1 MNTLNLG
8 SDDEPVVKKKSNTRK
23 LKIALGLAA
32 VILIPT
38 IGSTLAGAIVVSSGS
53 VEFGQGIS
61 QAAACGNLTLTPAAG
76 FANASGA
83 GSFKLNT
90 VTLSAI
96 PSTCSTKTFTIKAYA
111 ATGDTPLVL
120 SARTGSAVI
129 VTPTYADEACSG
141 VVVATLPATP
151 NETATCTAASG
162 VGAVVITVG
171 SSALAAGTI
180 YKFTVESS

>member
-8 SDDEPVVKKKSNTRK
+8 SDGEPVVKKKSNPRN

-32 VILIPT
+32 VILVPT
-38 IGSTLAGAIVVSSGS
+38 IGATLAGTITVSGGS

-61 QAAACGNLTLTPAAG
+61 QTAACGNLTLTPAAG
-76 FANASGA
+76 FTNASGA
-83 GSFKLNT
+83 GSFTLGT

-96 PSTCSTKTFTIKAYA
+96 PSACSTKTFTIKAYA

-120 SARTGSAVI
+120 SARAGSALK
-129 VTPTYADEACSG
+129 VTPTYSGDSCSG

-151 NETATCTAASG
+151 DETATCTAAGG
-162 VGAVVITVG
+162 VGAVVITVV
-171 SSALAAGTI
+171 SAPVATTI

>member
-1 MNTLNLG
+1 MKTLNLG
-8 SDDEPVVKKKSNTRK
+8 SDGEPVVKKKSNPRN

-32 VILIPT
+32 VILVPT
-38 IGSTLAGAIVVSSGS
+38 IGSTLAGTITVSGGS

-61 QAAACGNLTLTPAAG
+61 QTAACGNLTLTPAAG
-76 FANASGA
+76 FTNASGA
-83 GSFKLNT
+83 GSFTLGT

-96 PSTCSTKTFTIKAYA
+96 PSACSTKTFTIKAYA

-120 SARTGSAVI
+120 SARAGSALK
-129 VTPTYADEACSG
+129 VTPTYSGDICSG

-151 NETATCTAASG
+151 DETATCTAAGG
-162 VGAVVITVG
+162 VGAVVITVV
-171 SSALAAGTI
+171 SAPVATTI